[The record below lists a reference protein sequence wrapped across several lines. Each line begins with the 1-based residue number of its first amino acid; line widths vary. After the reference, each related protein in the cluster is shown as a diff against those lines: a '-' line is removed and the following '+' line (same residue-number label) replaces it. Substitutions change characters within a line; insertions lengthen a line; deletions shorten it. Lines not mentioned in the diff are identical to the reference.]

1 MGKTYKDK
9 KSKYDKFDHKKKIQ
23 YGKNKKPKNGYDE
36 SSERSYL
43 KWKENK
49 GKEPIDER
57 QT

>member
-23 YGKNKKPKNGYDE
+23 YKKNKKPKYGYYPG
-36 SSERSYL
+36 SEETYL

-49 GKEPIDER
+49 DKEPIDER
-57 QT
+57 QN